1 MGKDEFLEGKKIIN
15 QAPERVNGSKNVS
28 GRDQDIPD
36 PRGRYGQQIDS
47 DITEYE

>member
-1 MGKDEFLEGKKIIN
+1 MGKDEKFLEETQRN
-15 QAPERVNGSKNVS
+15 QQATGHEKGNNRGQSH
-28 GRDQDIPD
+28 GTPD